1 MLEIRNELDRIEGC
15 RTEIE
20 EEINQESRLKYD
32 NKNEIQDFNGNLLFP
47 ISESDITDAITTMLK
62 NSY

>member
-1 MLEIRNELDRIEGC
+1 MLEIRNEIDRIGGC
-15 RTEIE
+15 RKEIE

-47 ISESDITDAITTMLK
+47 ISESDITNAITTMSK
-62 NSY
+62 DSY